1 MIRRLLVSGCAS
13 VIFAVAFLGCDKK
26 IPECES
32 IVKVIS
38 PSSEKLKKAAAA
50 PTETPEQMTTQ
61 LLEIAKVSTE
71 TATDLAKLK
80 LTVPELQKFS
90 TDYQAMAKDMADA
103 STEVANLQKK
113 FESAD
118 AAETAVKLK
127 SSFEKVDS
135 VQKREGPLIDGLS
148 KFCTGS

>member
-1 MIRRLLVSGCAS
+1 MHRRFGFILLS
-13 VIFAVAFLGCDKK
+13 VGFFGCDKK

-38 PSSEKLKKAAAA
+38 PSAERLKKVTAE
-50 PTETPEQMTTQ
+50 PTDTPEQMTAQ
-61 LLEIAKVSTE
+61 LQEIAKVSTE
-71 TATDLAKLK
+71 TASELGKLK

-90 TDYQAMAKDMADA
+90 TDYQSMAKDMADA
-103 STEVANLQKK
+103 STEVANLQKS
-113 FESAD
+113 FDSAD
-118 AAETAVKLK
+118 ALETAKKLK
-127 SSFEKVDS
+127 GSFEKMDS